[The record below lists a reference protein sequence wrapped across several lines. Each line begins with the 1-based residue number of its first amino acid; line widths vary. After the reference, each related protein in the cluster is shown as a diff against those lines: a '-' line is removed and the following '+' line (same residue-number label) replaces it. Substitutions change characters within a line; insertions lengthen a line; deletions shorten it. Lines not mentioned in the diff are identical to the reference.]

1 MVERIFTAIL
11 VVALAFVATFVL
23 FFIYAT
29 VKFITEDIQKWWT
42 RRKLKKRLKKFGE
55 AAKQFNESM
64 EILKAALEK
73 ANNKSNDI

>member
-11 VVALAFVATFVL
+11 VVALAFVTTFVL

-29 VKFITEDIQKWWT
+29 IKFITEDIQKWRA

-73 ANNKSNDI
+73 ADNKSNDI